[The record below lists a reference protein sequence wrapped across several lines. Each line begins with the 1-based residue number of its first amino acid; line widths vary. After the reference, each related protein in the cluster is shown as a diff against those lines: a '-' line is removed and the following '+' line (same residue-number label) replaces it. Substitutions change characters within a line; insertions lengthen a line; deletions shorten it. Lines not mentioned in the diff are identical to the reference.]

1 MLRSWIL
8 ESEPPATWYGER
20 RGHWVADPSWPSP
33 HIGER
38 VLYLNSDGAA
48 NVIGESP
55 GAPHALTLRGPLCHS
70 FQSGE
75 WGNFGS
81 KGEFPPDQRSAD
93 GECLAFTSAPVSEP
107 IAFLGNPEV
116 DLLLAV
122 DKPNALV
129 GIRLCDVAPDG
140 SSTLVTW
147 GLLNLTH
154 RDSHENPEPM
164 HPGERYR
171 VTVALRMM
179 GYRLAAGHRWRV
191 GISPTF
197 TRHAWPSP
205 ELAQLSLF
213 AGEGCRLRLPVRTP
227 QAADRSLPAFAPA
240 EISPPLATAHVRAP
254 RRVHTITHDHVDG
267 WTTLTQVNDEGRLRF
282 ADNGLETDYCST
294 EIFKVREG
302 EPLSTSQRI
311 QTVIEF
317 ERDAWRVRVETDSLM
332 TADATHFHL
341 SSHMDAYEGEARV
354 FTKSWTTAIPR
365 DNV

>member
-1 MLRSWIL
+1 
-8 ESEPPATWYGER
+8 
-20 RGHWVADPSWPSP
+20 
-33 HIGER
+33 
-38 VLYLNSDGAA
+38 
-48 NVIGESP
+48 
-55 GAPHALTLRGPLCHS
+55 
-70 FQSGE
+70 
-75 WGNFGS
+75 
-81 KGEFPPDQRSAD
+81 
-93 GECLAFTSAPVSEP
+93 
-107 IAFLGNPEV
+107 
-116 DLLLAV
+116 
-122 DKPNALV
+122 
-129 GIRLCDVAPDG
+129 
-140 SSTLVTW
+140 
-147 GLLNLTH
+147 
-154 RDSHENPEPM
+154 
-164 HPGERYR
+164 
-171 VTVALRMM
+171 M

-267 WTTLTQVNDEGRLRF
+267 WTKLTQVNDEGRLRF